1 MDLGL
6 EHAIEWCSRHEIEC
20 RESLGAR
27 EQEKIPENQ
36 QSESQSQNTVQ
47 VGENRNQKQSCCKF
61 TRKQLVRKPE
71 AGRSRGSP

>member
-20 RESLGAR
+20 RVSLESR
-27 EQEKIPENQ
+27 EQEKISENQ
-36 QSESQSQNTVQ
+36 QSESTSQNTVQ
-47 VGENRNQKQSCCKF
+47 VDENRNRNQSRCKF
-61 TRKQLVRKPE
+61 TRKRLVRKPE

>member
-6 EHAIEWCSRHEIEC
+6 EHAIEWWSRHVIEC
-20 RESLGAR
+20 RERLESR

-47 VGENRNQKQSCCKF
+47 VGKTESETIALQVHAETIGKK
-61 TRKQLVRKPE
+61 
-71 AGRSRGSP
+71 A